1 MDPKAFKK
9 EYSKDK
15 SEDPSKLNPITQCI
29 SPLPINV
36 SHHKSKFFG
45 TPLKNSALS
54 YFNTPVQE
62 ATEYSSQGYSES
74 NHRNSY
80 QSHPKTPFDQTSL
93 DREALDSFQISKSVI
108 SDPIGALDDD
118 GDESPQNT
126 PVYRLRFEGPGPKE
140 DQSGGGMG
148 KFGDEVL

>member
-1 MDPKAFKK
+1 MSRKTFKK

-15 SEDPSKLNPITQCI
+15 SEDPLKLNPITQCI

-36 SHHKSKFFG
+36 HFRKSKFFG
-45 TPLKNSALS
+45 TPIENSALS
-54 YFNTPVQE
+54 YLNTPVQE
-62 ATEYSSQGYSES
+62 ATEWSSQGYSES

-80 QSHPKTPFDQTSL
+80 QSHPKTPFDQTLL
-93 DREALDSFQISKSVI
+93 DREALDSFETSKSVI

-126 PVYRLRFEGPGPKE
+126 PVGRVRFEGPGPKE
-140 DQSGGGMG
+140 DEGGGAMG
-148 KFGDEVL
+148 TFEDEVV